1 MKHPA
6 YYQLLE
12 ISEVLKG
19 TGYERE
25 LISERYIDNQLVR
38 EKTGYTSSSSKTP
51 FTQFTLDWIPEL
63 SNPAALF
70 ILRNIMHG
78 LKLYNLLWYW
88 PSARKSSEKAIL
100 KELIDHQVIFRT
112 ESTGIY
118 LVNPLKIWRGTKHSA
133 VEATKELL
141 RKHGKPS
148 IELIKDLKPSGQ
160 YQLLTGAD
168 QMYLMENP
176 RVNG

>member
-1 MKHPA
+1 MKQPA

-25 LISERYIDNQLVR
+25 MISEKYIDNQLIR
-38 EKTGYTSSSSKTP
+38 EKTGHTSSSSKDP
-51 FTQFTLDWIPEL
+51 FTQFTLNWMAEL
-63 SNPAALF
+63 SNPTALF

-78 LKLYNLLWYW
+78 LKLYNLLWHW

-112 ESTGIY
+112 EVVGIY

-148 IELIKDLKPSGQ
+148 VELIRDLKPSGQ
-160 YQLLTGAD
+160 YQLMTTEDKIYKML
-168 QMYLMENP
+168 NP
-176 RVNG
+176 